1 MISLNYR
8 DPRPIYEQL
17 EEKLRRLILSG
28 AIAEGEKLP
37 SVRELAS
44 QLAIN
49 PNTIQRAY
57 RELEQNGFIYSVPG
71 KGSFAGKLSG
81 VDEGRRRELRE
92 KLVAVWTELLQL
104 GEDPEEL
111 KSLLTEG
118 TDCGAHCAP
127 LQTAVGAGVPY
138 GPRHGDDTPE
148 RGVEDAAP
156 YEKKEES

>member
-28 AIAEGEKLP
+28 AIAEGERLP
-37 SVRELAS
+37 SVRELAG

-57 RELEQNGFIYSVPG
+57 RELEQAGFIYSVPG

-81 VDEGRRRELRE
+81 VDESRRKELRE
-92 KLVAVWTELLQL
+92 KLVAIYTELLQL
-104 GEDPEEL
+104 GDSPE
-111 KSLLTEG
+111 
-118 TDCGAHCAP
+118 A
-127 LQTAVGAGVPY
+127 LQTLL
-138 GPRHGDDTPE
+138 
-148 RGVEDAAP
+148 
-156 YEKKEES
+156 KEVKFQ